1 MRNLTMKER
10 DKLEAIEK
18 KQKIIA
24 ERGFRCEVC
33 GKPVSYQT
41 ASLAHRIPKAKSYLK
56 RYGEDIIHHR
66 MNLAVVC
73 SLRCNSA
80 VLLDPKTH
88 PIESDELIKKIKEE
102 LCI

>member
-1 MRNLTMKER
+1 MKER

-41 ASLAHRIPKAKSYLK
+41 AQLAHIIEKSKANLK
-56 RYGEDIIHHR
+56 RYGAEIIHHPLN
-66 MNLAVVC
+66 MKVVC

-80 VLLDPKTH
+80 CLRSPSTH
-88 PIESDELIKKIKEE
+88 PIEAQELIERIKEA
-102 LCI
+102 LHDGA